1 MEEKYKTKT
10 IEHLGLVA
18 GMIDELRIVE
28 IIDQEIKQDFD
39 QRQVTVG
46 QAVKAMILNGLGFA
60 NRRLYLATHFF
71 ENKPTEQ
78 LIGKGV
84 TASKLNED
92 TLGKALEKL
101 YKYGV
106 TELYSLISG
115 QAVKHLELKPKV
127 GHDDTTS
134 FHTDGNYNSKSE
146 IGTDTKVVKITKG
159 YSRDNRPEL
168 NQIGLEL
175 IIENEASLPLA
186 MLPLSGN
193 ANDKIVLKETIDR
206 HIKQLETVGISILVK
221 DSAGYTKDSLEAHQE
236 VGLKWIM
243 RVPAI
248 LKEVKEQVAQ
258 VNISKMK
265 SLVKG
270 YKYSSVLS
278 EYGGVEQRWLIIYS
292 EVSKKSRDKRAE
304 RELLK
309 TSQGEEKAFKK
320 LSKQSF
326 HCEAD
331 AKVAMDDFENSLKVL
346 KIYNSKII
354 EKEHYEKAGRP
365 AKDAQPTGYTYHI
378 SGEVV
383 ADVSAGNK
391 VKKERAVFILATN
404 ELDHDTLRD
413 AEILSTYKGQ
423 AKVERGFR
431 FLKDPMFLAST
442 LYLKKEERI
451 MALLMVMTC
460 CLLVYS
466 ALEHRIRLVLST
478 HDQSVPNQKGKPTYK
493 PTAKWVFELFVD
505 VHLLFITTDN
515 DVEVLT
521 MNLKSELKS
530 LLALLGPNYPRIY
543 FKNS

>member
-1 MEEKYKTKT
+1 MKEKYETKT

-28 IIDQEIKQDFD
+28 LIDQEIKQDFE

-71 ENKPTEQ
+71 ENKPTEE
-78 LIGKGV
+78 LIEKGV

-115 QAVKHLELKPKV
+115 QAVKHLGLKPKV
-127 GHDDTTS
+127 GHEDTTS
-134 FHTDGNYNSKSE
+134 FHTDGEHNSKSE
-146 IGTDTKVVKITKG
+146 LDTDTQVVKITKG
-159 YSRDNRPEL
+159 YSRDNRPDL

-175 IIENEASLPLA
+175 IIEHEANLPLA

-193 ANDKIVLKETIDR
+193 ANDKIVLKETINR
-206 HIKQLETVGISILVK
+206 HIKQLEAVGISILVK

-236 VGLKWIM
+236 AGLKWIM
-243 RVPAI
+243 RVPAT
-248 LKEVKEQVAQ
+248 LKEAKDQVAQ
-258 VNISKMK
+258 ADPSKMK
-265 SLVKG
+265 PLVEG
-270 YKYSSVLS
+270 YRYSSVIS
-278 EYGGVEQRWLIIYS
+278 DYRGVEQRWLIIFS
-292 EVSKKSRDKRAE
+292 EVAKKSRDKSTE
-304 RELLK
+304 RQLLK
-309 TSQGEEKAFKK
+309 ESQREAKAFKK
-320 LSKQSF
+320 LGRQSF
-326 HCEAD
+326 HCEED
-331 AKVAMDDFENSLKVL
+331 AKQAMEDFQRSLKVL
-346 KIYNSKII
+346 KVHDVKVI
-354 EKEHYEKAGRP
+354 EREHYAKAGRP
-365 AKDAQPTGYTYHI
+365 AKDVEPTRHTYDINGAMVAEI
-378 SGEVV
+378 SN
-383 ADVSAGNK
+383 GNK
-391 VKKERAVFILATN
+391 AKREGAIFILATN
-404 ELDHDTLRD
+404 ELNR
-413 AEILSTYKGQ
+413 EILSDMEVLSTYKGQ

-478 HDQSVPNQKGKPTYK
+478 HNKSLPNQKGKPTNK
-493 PTAKWVFELFVD
+493 PTAKWVFELFID
-505 VHLLFITTDN
+505 VHLLFIITD
-515 DVEVLT
+515 DVEILT
-521 MNLKSELKS
+521 MNLKGELKT
-530 LLALLGPNYPRIY
+530 LLDLLGPNYLQIY

>member
-1 MEEKYKTKT
+1 MEKKYETKT

-18 GMIDELRIVE
+18 GMIDELKIVE
-28 IIDQEIKQDFD
+28 IIDQEIKQDFE
-39 QRQVTVG
+39 QRQVTIG

-71 ENKPTEQ
+71 ENKPTEE
-78 LIGKGV
+78 LIGKGIR
-84 TASKLNED
+84 ANKLNED

-101 YKYGV
+101 YRYGV

-115 QAVKHLELKPKV
+115 QAVKHLGLNPKI
-127 GHDDTTS
+127 GHEDTTS
-134 FHTDGNYNSKSE
+134 FHTDGDYNSKSE
-146 IGTDTKVVKITKG
+146 IDTDTQVVKITKG

-175 IIENEASLPLA
+175 IIEHEANLPLA

-193 ANDKIVLKETIDR
+193 ANDKIVLKETISR
-206 HIKQLETVGISILVK
+206 HIKQLEAVGISILVK

-236 VGLKWIM
+236 AGLKCIM

-248 LKEVKEQVAQ
+248 LKEARERIAEVDL
-258 VNISKMK
+258 SKMK
-265 SLVKG
+265 PLVKG
-270 YKYSSVLS
+270 YKYSSVVS

-309 TSQGEEKAFKK
+309 ISQEEEKAFKK
-320 LSKQSF
+320 LGKQSF

-331 AKVAMDDFENSLKVL
+331 AKVAMEDFKNSLKVL
-346 KIYNSKII
+346 EMHNGKVIK
-354 EKEHYEKAGRP
+354 KEHYAKAGRP
-365 AKDAQPTGYTYHI
+365 AKDSKPTGYTYQI
-378 SGEVV
+378 SGAIV
-383 ADVSAGNK
+383 ADIGKGNK
-391 VKKERAVFILATN
+391 AKKGEAVFIIATN
-404 ELDHDTLRD
+404 ELDSEVLSDV
-413 AEILSTYKGQ
+413 EVLSTYKGQ
-423 AKVERGFR
+423 VKVEKGFR

-466 ALEHRIRLVLST
+466 ALEHRIRLVLSR
-478 HDQSVPNQKGKPTYK
+478 HNQSLPNQKGKPTYR
-493 PTAKWVFELFVD
+493 PTAKWVFELFID
-505 VHLLFITTDN
+505 VHLLFIVTDE
-515 DVEVLT
+515 VEVLT

-530 LLALLGPNYPRIY
+530 LLALLGPSYFQIY
-543 FKNS
+543 FKNC